1 MALRMNVDAIEV
13 DVQQTSDGHL
23 IVLHDRHLHPS
34 TTGRGNVA
42 DFPLDE
48 IRDLRTTPGDQ
59 PIPTLH
65 EVLACVNGKAGL
77 MLELKAPGI
86 ANEVA
91 AAVRQSGF
99 AGPVYYASF
108 FHEEMLAIRDADAGA
123 ATIVLFQGTPVN
135 LTSFATD
142 ARASHAG
149 LSIESLSPHF
159 VAKLHE
165 AGVQVF
171 TYTVDEPEEIEFA
184 RACGVNGLISDF
196 PDRL

>member
-1 MALRMNVDAIEV
+1 MNVDAIEV
-13 DVQQTSDGHL
+13 DVQQTYDGHL

-48 IRDLRTTPGDQ
+48 IRKLRTLPGDQ

-65 EVLACVNGKAGL
+65 EVLACVNGKADL

-86 ANEVA
+86 AKEVA
-91 AAVRQSGF
+91 AAVLRSGF
-99 AGPVYYASF
+99 RGPVYYASF
-108 FHEEMLAIRDADAGA
+108 FHEEMLVIRDADAGA

-142 ARASHAG
+142 AKASHAG
-149 LSIESLSPHF
+149 LSIESLSPRF
-159 VAKLHE
+159 VEKLHE
-165 AGVQVF
+165 AGIQVF
-171 TYTVDEPEEIEFA
+171 TYTVDEPEQIEFA
-184 RACGVNGLISDF
+184 RACGVDGLISDY

>member
-1 MALRMNVDAIEV
+1 MNVDAIEV
-13 DVQQTSDGHL
+13 DVQRTSDGHL

-42 DFPLDE
+42 NFRLDE
-48 IRDLRTTPGDQ
+48 IRNLRTMPGDQ

-65 EVLACVNGKAGL
+65 EVLACVSGRAGL

-86 ANEVA
+86 ASEAA

-108 FHEEMLAIRDADAGA
+108 FHEEMLVIRDADGDA

-142 ARASHAG
+142 ARATHAG
-149 LSIESLSPHF
+149 LSIESLSPRF
-159 VAKLHE
+159 VERLHE
-165 AGVQVF
+165 AGIQVF
-171 TYTVDEPEEIEFA
+171 TYTVDEPEQIEFA
-184 RACGVNGLISDF
+184 RACGVDGLISDY

>member
-1 MALRMNVDAIEV
+1 MNVDAIEV
-13 DVQQTSDGHL
+13 DVQQTYDGHL

-48 IRDLRTTPGDQ
+48 IRKLRTLPGNR

-77 MLELKAPGI
+77 MLELKAPGT

-91 AAVRQSGF
+91 AAVLRSGF
-99 AGPVYYASF
+99 RGPVYYASF
-108 FHEEMLAIRDADAGA
+108 FHEEMLVIRDADAGA

-142 ARASHAG
+142 AKASHAG
-149 LSIESLSPHF
+149 LSIESLSPRF
-159 VAKLHE
+159 VEKLHE
-165 AGVQVF
+165 AGIQVF
-171 TYTVDEPEEIEFA
+171 TYTVDEPEQIEFA
-184 RACGVNGLISDF
+184 RACGVDGLISDY

>member
-1 MALRMNVDAIEV
+1 MNVDAIEV
-13 DVQQTSDGHL
+13 DVQRTSDGHL
-23 IVLHDRHLHPS
+23 IVLHDRQLHPS
-34 TTGRGNVA
+34 TTGRGNAA

-48 IRDLRTTPGDQ
+48 IRKLRTMPGDQ

-86 ANEVA
+86 ANEVVG
-91 AAVRQSGF
+91 AVRQNGF
-99 AGPVYYASF
+99 RGPVYYASF
-108 FHEEMLAIRDADAGA
+108 FHEEMLAIRDADAAA
-123 ATIVLFQGTPVN
+123 ATVALLQGTPIN
-135 LTSFATD
+135 LTAFATD

-149 LSIESLSPHF
+149 LAIESLSPHF
-159 VAKLHE
+159 VTKLHE
-165 AGVQVF
+165 ADIRVF

-184 RACGVNGLISDF
+184 RACGVDGLISDF